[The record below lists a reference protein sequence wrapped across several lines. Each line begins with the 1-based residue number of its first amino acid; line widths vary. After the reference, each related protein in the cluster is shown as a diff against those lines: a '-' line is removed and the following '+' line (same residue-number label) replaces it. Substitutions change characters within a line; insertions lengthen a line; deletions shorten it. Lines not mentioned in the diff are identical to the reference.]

1 MKKLRLMLVTLACLF
16 GTILGPKASADT
28 YYFQKPDG
36 WDKVFVFG
44 WGIAPGT
51 GDYPG
56 TAATKYDKTY
66 NGKDVYYYTVN
77 GTPGGMIFNNGK
89 GKNGNQTNDITEF
102 TDGAIWILG
111 EKDGDLNEDGN
122 QKYSYTKVDNPTFDS
137 ETPNPP
143 TPPVTE
149 YRDDLYLRGGFNS
162 WGCDENYKLEGTNG
176 VYTRTFAKL
185 GTDEFK
191 IGSKAIK
198 EGTEHWLVA
207 YSTGKSNM
215 VANTNY
221 DCPSTI
227 DDNMQLASE
236 LENVTVKLDLT
247 GETPTITF
255 ITDDTPV
262 PPTPTYP
269 EKLYLIG
276 PSFGGWGTFSE
287 TYSATP
293 ENGVYTWS
301 FTEGFTT
308 DEFKVSG
315 LDYIPAYTNQKTD
328 MTANQ
333 VYDCPESDS
342 QTNMKANISAQK
354 VTVKF
359 DMTGETPTLTFV
371 TDDTP
376 TPPTPGKVNPDGPRT
391 LYVSFG
397 QERILSGK
405 RDEDHKP
412 QIHFGSNTID
422 PANDPRMTK
431 VYTEAD
437 SPIWSFELSDEQ
449 YALGDAVLYF
459 ELNDGNMSS
468 YRIGRAGNRD
478 EYNWTK
484 YIYYVDPVKEGD
496 TGDDSQ
502 NKVARQSYIT
512 KDQFT
517 ELKYGAKTKLYI
529 TGQGFANDKGDT
541 LQGWAIR
548 PGKGGVMALDGQDGV
563 FSVKIKQGGELADA
577 TPATELPDGQTEKQK
592 GAKFKMG
599 WIRPYDWYLA
609 NCSNID
615 INEDRCWATFNLGIV
630 GIDESHSAI
639 GNGTNQV
646 QIVRGTGNDLN
657 TEVFCTP
664 GRTIPVSRYNQSDWF
679 IREKYIGKTTMGE
692 GDEAKPV
699 EYTLVVDLEP
709 TCNTVTL
716 LYFNPEPVL
725 TSSDVKIDHV
735 ELTAAQAKAI
745 RERSEDETL
754 DAEAVNGPAY
764 MRFVNVASANGQLK
778 FDDYDKVKGTSPAGL
793 NYSYETEFEIR
804 SGSNQAGVYTPD
816 ENFKGTAN
824 ISLPGIA
831 VGNGEMT
838 QLGAR
843 AKFTAT
849 SGLHFHTKY
858 VSAEVQA
865 PGTSSLPAL
874 AVNVEKCSYSYGSN
888 NTGDP
893 KAGIPVEESWYTLG
907 AYALLGI
914 TAPQTN
920 EGNNTD
926 LFWYG
931 DFKLQLAD
939 ENGYHAQHP
948 ELANGGEIVI
958 PGHHTTTLTGE
969 VKGEPLAGFTPW
981 TEGGDYTDA
990 NNWAACMNTATAWPV
1005 HLPEVVKVT
1014 RKYADDATGYWDFTE
1029 EGLENSVQI
1038 KGSVSAVYPFLIEP
1052 NAAIVATSD
1061 NSRMKAPGNKLTIDD
1076 SKAYELSYQPVST
1089 PFTFSLGAG
1098 QLTGVKDIT
1107 APAADNDCEVEYYNI
1122 QGVRMQ
1128 GELAP
1133 GVYIRRHGASVEKVI
1148 IR

>member
-44 WGIAPGT
+44 WGIDPGT

-66 NGKDVYYYTVN
+66 NGKDVYYYTIN

-111 EKDGDLNEDGN
+111 EKDGAPNDDGN

-207 YSTGKSNM
+207 YSTGKSDM

-227 DDNMQLASE
+227 GDNMQLASE

-255 ITDDTPV
+255 ITDDTP
-262 PPTPTYP
+262 
-269 EKLYLIG
+269 
-276 PSFGGWGTFSE
+276 
-287 TYSATP
+287 
-293 ENGVYTWS
+293 
-301 FTEGFTT
+301 
-308 DEFKVSG
+308 
-315 LDYIPAYTNQKTD
+315 
-328 MTANQ
+328 
-333 VYDCPESDS
+333 
-342 QTNMKANISAQK
+342 
-354 VTVKF
+354 
-359 DMTGETPTLTFV
+359 
-371 TDDTP
+371 

-391 LYVSFG
+391 LYMSFG

-422 PANDPRMTK
+422 PDNDPRMTK

-437 SPIWSFELSDEQ
+437 SPIWSFELSEKQ
-449 YALGDAVLYF
+449 YALGDAVFYF

-484 YIYYVDPVKEGD
+484 YIYYVDPAKEGD

-529 TGQGFANDKGDT
+529 TGQGFSNSKGET

-563 FSVKIKQGGELADA
+563 FSVKIKKGGELAKA
-577 TPATELPDGQTEKQK
+577 TPATPLPDGETAEQK

-599 WIRPYDWYLA
+599 WIRPYDWHQA
-609 NCSNID
+609 NCPDID
-615 INEDRCWATFNLGIV
+615 INDDRCWATFNLGIV

-639 GNGTNQV
+639 GEGDDHV
-646 QIVRGTGNDLN
+646 QIVRGTGSELN

-679 IREKYIGKTTMGE
+679 IREKYIGVESM
-692 GDEAKPV
+692 

-735 ELTAAQAKAI
+735 ELTPEQAKAI

-764 MRFVNVASANGQLK
+764 MRFVNVASASGQLQ

-865 PGTSSLPAL
+865 PGTSSLPRL

-888 NTGDP
+888 HTGDP

-907 AYALLGI
+907 AYALLNV
-914 TAPQTN
+914 TPN
-920 EGNNTD
+920 EESTTD

-939 ENGYHAQHP
+939 ENGYHAEHP

-969 VKGEPLAGFTPW
+969 VKGEPLAGFKPW
-981 TEGGDYTDA
+981 TESGDYTDA
-990 NNWAACMNTATAWPV
+990 NNWAACMNATTKWPV

-1052 NAAIVATSD
+1052 NAAIVATSV